1 VMFAIDGL
9 QDSDG
14 ERSKNTEAESLG
26 MLQRAGN
33 ESERLSGES
42 VQRWLM
48 VGTLAGKR
56 SR

>member
-1 VMFAIDGL
+1 MFAIDGL
-9 QDSDG
+9 QDSEE
-14 ERSKNTEAESLG
+14 ERSTNTEAESLG

-42 VQRWLM
+42 VQCWLM
-48 VGTLAGKR
+48 IGTLESKR

>member
-1 VMFAIDGL
+1 MFAIDGL